1 MHRSRSVRSSVLL
14 ALIGSLVAVGC
25 ASSTATESA
34 GEATSSPAVAF
45 PVTIDAAN
53 GSVTIESAPTKIV
66 SISPTATEMLFAI
79 GAGDQVTAADSYSN
93 YPADAPTTDLSA
105 FEPNVEAIAAYEPD
119 LVVYASDPGDLQKS
133 LDKLHIPALM
143 QPAAVTLDDV
153 YAQMAQLGEATGHVS
168 EAATQNDALGAK
180 IASTVAAIG
189 DAGSGMSY
197 YYELDDTFYSVTSD
211 TFIGNVLGE
220 LGLTNIADQAKGAS
234 SGYPQ
239 LSAEYIV
246 QQDPSL
252 ILLADTRCC
261 GQTAAKVAKRAGWQ
275 DLSAV
280 GDGGVVELDDD
291 VASRWGPRIADLLQ
305 QVGDVVQAQ
314 AAA

>member
-1 MHRSRSVRSSVLL
+1 MLRSRSVRRSVLL
-14 ALIGSLVAVGC
+14 ALIVPLVAVAC
-25 ASSTATESA
+25 ASSSSTGPA
-34 GEATSSPAVAF
+34 GDRSSGSPAAF

-53 GSVTIESAPTKIV
+53 GPVTLDAQPNKIV

-79 GAGDQVTAADSYSN
+79 GAGAQVTAADSYSD

-119 LVVYASDPGDLQKS
+119 LVVYATDPGNLQRS
-133 LDKLHIPALM
+133 LNKLHIPALM
-143 QPAAVTLDDV
+143 QPAAVSLDDV
-153 YAQMAQLGEATGHVS
+153 YAQIEQLGEATGHRA
-168 EAATQNDALGAK
+168 EAATQNEDLRSKISSIVDAVGGAGEGK
-180 IASTVAAIG
+180 T
-189 DAGSGMSY
+189 Y
-197 YYELDDTFYSVTSD
+197 YYELDDTYYSVTSE
-211 TFIGNVLGE
+211 TFIGNVLGL
-220 LGLTNIADQAKGAS
+220 LGLTNIADEAKGAS

-239 LSAEYIV
+239 LSAEYIIDA
-246 QQDPSL
+246 DPSL

-261 GQTAAKVAKRAGWQ
+261 GQTAAKVAKRPGWQ
-275 DLSAV
+275 DMTAV

-305 QVGDVVQAQ
+305 QVGDAVEQQ

>member
-1 MHRSRSVRSSVLL
+1 MHRFRSVRSSVLF
-14 ALIGSLVAVGC
+14 ALICSLVAVAC
-25 ASSTATESA
+25 ASGSSA
-34 GEATSSPAVAF
+34 EPAGDPSSSSAAAF

-53 GSVTIESAPTKIV
+53 GSVTLDAQPTKIV

-79 GAGDQVTAADSYSN
+79 GAGAQVTAADSYSN

-143 QPAAVTLDDV
+143 EPAAVTMDDV
-153 YAQMAQLGEATGHVS
+153 YAQMEQLGEATGHAD
-168 EAATQNDALGAK
+168 EATAQNDELRSK
-180 IASTVAAIG
+180 IASIVEGVG
-189 DAGSGMSY
+189 DAGNGMSY
-197 YYELDDTFYSVTSD
+197 YYELDDTFYSVTSE
-211 TFIGNVLGE
+211 TFIGNVLGQ

-246 QQDPSL
+246 QEDPSL
-252 ILLADTRCC
+252 ILLADTKCC
-261 GQTAAKVAKRAGWQ
+261 GQTAAKVAKRPGWQ

-280 GDGGVVELDDD
+280 GDGGVIELDDD
-291 VASRWGPRIADLLQ
+291 IASRWGPRIADLLQ
-305 QVGDVVQAQ
+305 QVGDAVQAQ

>member
-1 MHRSRSVRSSVLL
+1 M
-14 ALIGSLVAVGC
+14 
-25 ASSTATESA
+25 
-34 GEATSSPAVAF
+34 
-45 PVTIDAAN
+45 
-53 GSVTIESAPTKIV
+53 
-66 SISPTATEMLFAI
+66 
-79 GAGDQVTAADSYSN
+79 TAADSYSN

-143 QPAAVTLDDV
+143 EPAAVTLDDV

-211 TFIGNVLGE
+211 TFIGNVLGQ

-252 ILLADTRCC
+252 ILLADTKCC
-261 GQTAAKVAKRAGWQ
+261 GQTAAKVAKRPGWQ

>member
-1 MHRSRSVRSSVLL
+1 MHRFRSARSSVLL
-14 ALIGSLVAVGC
+14 VLIGSLVAVAC
-25 ASSTATESA
+25 ASSSSTGSA
-34 GEATSSPAVAF
+34 GESSFSATVAF

-53 GSVTIESAPTKIV
+53 GQVTLDAEPTKIV

-79 GAGDQVTAADSYSN
+79 GAGGQVTAADSYSN

-105 FEPNVEAIAAYEPD
+105 FEPNVEAIAAYAPD
-119 LVVYASDPGDLQKS
+119 LVVYSNDPGDLQKS

-143 QPAAVTLDDV
+143 EPAAVTMDDV
-153 YAQMAQLGEATGHVS
+153 YAQMEQLGEATGHAA
-168 EAATQNDALGAK
+168 EAATQNDALRSK
-180 IASTVAAIG
+180 ITSIVDAVG
-189 DAGSGMSY
+189 DAGNGMSY
-197 YYELDDTFYSVTSD
+197 YYELDDTFYSVTSN
-211 TFIGNVLGE
+211 TFIGNVLGQ

-246 QQDPSL
+246 EQDPNL
-252 ILLADTRCC
+252 ILLADTKCC
-261 GQTAAKVAKRAGWQ
+261 GQNAAKVAKRPGWQ
-275 DLSAV
+275 GLSAV
-280 GDGGVVELDDD
+280 GDGGVIELDDD

-305 QVGDVVQAQ
+305 QVGDAVQAQ

>member
-1 MHRSRSVRSSVLL
+1 MHRSRSVRSSVLF

-34 GEATSSPAVAF
+34 GGATSSPAVAF

-53 GSVTIESAPTKIV
+53 GSVTLDAQPTKIV

-143 QPAAVTLDDV
+143 EPAAVTLDDV

-261 GQTAAKVAKRAGWQ
+261 GQTAAKVAKRPGWQ

>member
-1 MHRSRSVRSSVLL
+1 MHRFRSVRSFVLL
-14 ALIGSLVAVGC
+14 ALIGSLVAVAC
-25 ASSTATESA
+25 ASSSSA
-34 GEATSSPAVAF
+34 EPTGDPSSSSAAAF

-53 GSVTIESAPTKIV
+53 GSITLDAQPTKIV

-79 GAGDQVTAADSYSN
+79 GAGAQVTAADSYSN

-143 QPAAVTLDDV
+143 EPAAVSMDDV
-153 YAQMAQLGEATGHVS
+153 YAQMEQLGEATGHVD
-168 EAATQNDALGAK
+168 EATTQNDELRSK
-180 IASTVAAIG
+180 ITSIVDGIG
-189 DAGSGMSY
+189 DAGNGMSY
-197 YYELDDTFYSVTSD
+197 YYELDDTFYSVTSE
-211 TFIGNVLGE
+211 TFIGNVLGQ
-220 LGLTNIADQAKGAS
+220 LGLTNIADEATGAS

-246 QQDPSL
+246 QEDPSL
-252 ILLADTRCC
+252 ILLADTKCC
-261 GQTAAKVAKRAGWQ
+261 GQTAAKVAKRPGWQ

-280 GDGGVVELDDD
+280 GDGGVIELDDD
-291 VASRWGPRIADLLQ
+291 IASRWGPRIADLLQ
-305 QVGDVVQAQ
+305 QVGDAVQAQ

>member
-1 MHRSRSVRSSVLL
+1 M
-14 ALIGSLVAVGC
+14 AVAC
-25 ASSTATESA
+25 ASSSSA
-34 GEATSSPAVAF
+34 EPAGDPSSSSAAAF

-53 GSVTIESAPTKIV
+53 GSVTLDAQPTKIV

-79 GAGDQVTAADSYSN
+79 GAGAQVTAADSYSN

-143 QPAAVTLDDV
+143 EPAAVTMDDV
-153 YAQMAQLGEATGHVS
+153 YAQMEQLGEATGHAD
-168 EAATQNDALGAK
+168 EATTQNDELRSK
-180 IASTVAAIG
+180 ITSIVDGVG
-189 DAGSGMSY
+189 DAGNGMSY
-197 YYELDDTFYSVTSD
+197 YYELDDTFYSVTSE
-211 TFIGNVLGE
+211 TFIGNVLGQ

-246 QQDPSL
+246 QEDPSL
-252 ILLADTRCC
+252 ILLADTKCC
-261 GQTAAKVAKRAGWQ
+261 GQTAAKVAKRPGWQ

-280 GDGGVVELDDD
+280 GDGGVIELDDD
-291 VASRWGPRIADLLQ
+291 IASRWGPRIADLLQ
-305 QVGDVVQAQ
+305 QVGDAVQAQ